1 MKLFEVKKLF
11 FEYQAMNSKKN
22 HHAQLRASD
31 RQVLQCDGRQ
41 GN

>member
-1 MKLFEVKKLF
+1 MKLSEAKKLF

-31 RQVLQCDGRQ
+31 RPFLQCDRRQ